1 MAMLKTLK
9 IAGVEHP
16 FLFGFYAML
25 FVEEDLGVNID
36 KILDGTAGPMDML
49 RALPAFT
56 LAGIKNGYYAN
67 SGTALEMSV
76 QDIKIE
82 FDKDPSIMKNAET
95 LVAQALSDF
104 TAARTEPETTDTA
117 KKGRQGVQ
125 PKPQA

>member
-1 MAMLKTLK
+1 
-9 IAGVEHP
+9 
-16 FLFGFYAML
+16 
-25 FVEEDLGVNID
+25 
-36 KILDGTAGPMDML
+36 MDML
-49 RALPAFT
+49 RVLPAFT

-82 FDKDPSIMKNAET
+82 FDKDPSIMKNAEA

-104 TAARTEPETTDTA
+104 TAARTEPDTETA

>member
-56 LAGIKNGYYAN
+56 LAGIKNGAYAS
-67 SGTALEMSV
+67 SGTVLELSV

-82 FDKDPSIMKNAET
+82 FDKDPSIMKSAEV

-104 TAARTEPETTDTA
+104 TAARTEPDTETA
-117 KKGRQGVQ
+117 KKGRQGV
-125 PKPQA
+125 KNPQA